1 MSVENKIRELM
12 TQKLDEAF
20 PGMGKNKEE
29 APMAQGSSMKPQVDV
44 LEKGSKSANVKS
56 AAPLAAGAGAM
67 EKAPMKQ
74 GSSQDAVIDSEDDED
89 TQGKTQSSK
98 MAKDGTLPAGQG
110 AGAAP
115 NFSVVADPRSVV
127 NQPSSKG
134 NVYREEAE
142 VEGDDEVIS
151 EDEYNALSDEEK
163 AEYELVEDEDA
174 EDEHGEDEEVVA
186 EAKEEDDEDDEDED
200 EEEMKS
206 KKAEAMKKMKEE
218 LAKDVQTLFAEE
230 TDLSEEFKNKAAT
243 LFEAVVTARVAHE
256 VEQLQDILAEEA
268 ANTVV
273 EMQEAMVNKV
283 DSYLS
288 YVTEQWL
295 EQNQVAIENGL
306 RNEITEDFIAGLK
319 VLFSEHY
326 IEVPEDKYDVLGEMQ
341 AKIDELTETVNEKI
355 SEAISLSEQL
365 ESVQREVVIG
375 RVSSDLAQT
384 EVEKLR
390 GLVEDV
396 EFDSEELFEE
406 KVSVIKANFFPK
418 SNISSPIIEDAQT
431 AEVQEVSSTVSKY
444 AEMLSKTRF

>member
-1 MSVENKIRELM
+1 M

-74 GSSQDAVIDSEDDED
+74 GSSQDAAIDSEDDED

-98 MAKDGTLPAGQG
+98 MSKDGTLPAGQG
-110 AGAAP
+110 AGQAP
-115 NFSVVADPRSVV
+115 NFTTVTDPASVV
-127 NQPSSKG
+127 NQQNSKG
-134 NVYREEAE
+134 NVHRESVEVEAE
-142 VEGDDEVIS
+142 DVIS

-163 AEYELVEDEDA
+163 AEYELIEEEDDEA
-174 EDEHGEDEEVVA
+174 EEDEEVVA
-186 EAKEEDDEDDEDED
+186 EAKMEDDEDED
-200 EEEMKS
+200 EDEDEDGES
-206 KKAEAMKKMKEE
+206 KKEAAMKKMKEE
-218 LAKDVQTLFAEE
+218 LANDVQSLFAEE
-230 TDLSEEFKNKAAT
+230 TDLSEEFKSKAAS
-243 LFEAVVTARVAHE
+243 LFEAVVTARVSHE
-256 VEQLQDILAEEA
+256 IEQLQDILAEEA
-268 ANTVV
+268 ANTVI
-273 EMQEAMVNKV
+273 EMQEALVNKV
-283 DSYLS
+283 DAYLT
-288 YVTEQWL
+288 YVAEQWL
-295 EQNQVAIENGL
+295 ESNQVAVENGL

-341 AKIDELTETVNEKI
+341 AKIDELTEAVNEKMN
-355 SEAISLSEQL
+355 EAISLSEQL
-365 ESVQREVVIG
+365 ESVQREVVLN

-418 SNISSPIIEDAQT
+418 SNVASPIFEDAEHS
-431 AEVQEVSSTVSKY
+431 EVQEVSSTVSKY
-444 AEMLSKTRF
+444 AEMLSRTRF